1 MSSNIVDNHS
11 LQARLKSNLIGL
23 QTIVIKEVT
32 RLIRIWP
39 QTIVPPVIT
48 TTLYF
53 IIFGKVIGS
62 RVGEMSGVTYM
73 EFIVPGLVMMS
84 VINSSYQNVVSS
96 FFSSKFQ
103 RNIEEIL
110 ISPMHNA
117 TILIGY
123 IVGGVV
129 RALTIGTI
137 VLMVSLFFV
146 DTLAIYSVVITF
158 LVALLTAT
166 LFANAGFV
174 NAMLARKFDD
184 IAIIPTFVLTPLTY
198 LGGVFYSITLLPQPW
213 ETISR
218 FNPIVYMVSAF
229 RAGIMSDRLD
239 AAAFDTNLGFSFG
252 TTINKSIMPNEK
264 PILVSNAA
272 ASSRSLII
280 PARKALTM

>member
-1 MSSNIVDNHS
+1 MSSNILDNNS
-11 LQARLKSNLIGL
+11 FQVRLRSNLIGL

-53 IIFGKVIGS
+53 IIFGKVIGA

-73 EFIVPGLVMMS
+73 EFIVPGLVRMS

-103 RNIEEIL
+103 RNVEEIL

-129 RALTIGTI
+129 RAMTIGTI
-137 VLMVSLFFV
+137 VLMVSLFFI
-146 DTLAIYSVVITF
+146 DTLSIY
-158 LVALLTAT
+158 
-166 LFANAGFV
+166 
-174 NAMLARKFDD
+174 
-184 IAIIPTFVLTPLTY
+184 
-198 LGGVFYSITLLPQPW
+198 
-213 ETISR
+213 
-218 FNPIVYMVSAF
+218 
-229 RAGIMSDRLD
+229 
-239 AAAFDTNLGFSFG
+239 NL
-252 TTINKSIMPNEK
+252 
-264 PILVSNAA
+264 
-272 ASSRSLII
+272 SLIHI
-280 PARKALTM
+280 

>member
-1 MSSNIVDNHS
+1 MASNVLKDDS
-11 LQARLKSNLIGL
+11 LSARLRCNLIGL

-53 IIFGKVIGS
+53 IIFGRVIGS

-103 RNIEEIL
+103 RHVEEIL

-117 TILIGY
+117 TVLLGY
-123 IVGGVV
+123 IVGGVA
-129 RALTIGTI
+129 RAMTIGTI
-137 VLMVSLFFV
+137 VLVISLFFV
-146 DTLAIYSVVITF
+146 GTISIHSALVTF
-158 LVALLTAT
+158 FVAVLTAT

-198 LGGVFYSITLLPQPW
+198 LGGVFYSIALLPQPW

-229 RAGIMSDRLD
+229 RFGILGDRLD
-239 AAAFDTNLGFSFG
+239 AAAFDINLGFSFG
-252 TTINKSIMPNEK
+252 MIVFF
-264 PILVSNAA
+264 LVGLF
-272 ASSRSLII
+272 SLTLWMLN
-280 PARKALTM
+280 RGVGLRN

>member
-239 AAAFDTNLGFSFG
+239 AAAFDTNIGFSFG
-252 TTINKSIMPNEK
+252 MILLFIVVLFSTTLWMLKRGIG
-264 PILVSNAA
+264 L
-272 ASSRSLII
+272 RS
-280 PARKALTM
+280 

>member
-11 LQARLKSNLIGL
+11 LQAKLKSNLIGL

-239 AAAFDTNLGFSFG
+239 AAAFDTNLSFSFG
-252 TTINKSIMPNEK
+252 MILLFIVVLFSTTLWMLKRGIG
-264 PILVSNAA
+264 L
-272 ASSRSLII
+272 RS
-280 PARKALTM
+280 

>member
-1 MSSNIVDNHS
+1 MPSNSLADASVDS
-11 LQARLKSNLIGL
+11 RLRSNFVGF

-32 RLIRIWP
+32 RLLRIWP

-62 RVGEMSGVTYM
+62 RVGEMGGVPYM
-73 EFIVPGLVMMS
+73 EFIVPGLAMMN

-103 RNIEEIL
+103 RNVEEIL

-117 TILIGY
+117 AILLGY
-123 IVGGVV
+123 MAGGIA
-129 RALTIGTI
+129 RAMAIGTI
-137 VLMVSLFFV
+137 VLLVSLFFV
-146 DTLAIYSVVITF
+146 DTLSLYSIPLTF
-158 LVALLTAT
+158 SVALLTAT
-166 LFANAGFV
+166 LFSIAGFI
-174 NAMLARKFDD
+174 NAMLARNFDD
-184 IAIIPTFVLTPLTY
+184 VAIIPTFVLTPLTY

-229 RAGIMSDRLD
+229 RSGIMQHRLD
-239 AAAFDTNLGFSFG
+239 PAMIDINLEFAFAVIVLFIIGLFS
-252 TTINKSIMPNEK
+252 
-264 PILVSNAA
+264 
-272 ASSRSLII
+272 
-280 PARKALTM
+280 LTVWMLNRGIGLRA

>member
-1 MSSNIVDNHS
+1 M
-11 LQARLKSNLIGL
+11 
-23 QTIVIKEVT
+23 IKEVT
-32 RLIRIWP
+32 RLLRIWP

-62 RVGEMSGVTYM
+62 RVGEMGGVPYM
-73 EFIVPGLVMMS
+73 QFIVPGLVMMS

-103 RNIEEIL
+103 RDVEEIL

-117 TILIGY
+117 AILLGY
-123 IVGGVV
+123 MAGGIA
-129 RALTIGTI
+129 RAMVIGTI
-137 VLMVSLFFV
+137 VLLVSLLFV
-146 DTLAIYSVVITF
+146 DTLSIYSVPITF
-158 LVALLTAT
+158 SVALLTAT
-166 LFANAGFV
+166 LFSIAGFI

-184 IAIIPTFVLTPLTY
+184 VAIVPTFVLTPLTY

-229 RAGIMSDRLD
+229 RSGILKDRLD
-239 AAAFDTNLGFSFG
+239 PAMIDMNLGFAFAVIVLFIVG
-252 TTINKSIMPNEK
+252 
-264 PILVSNAA
+264 LF
-272 ASSRSLII
+272 SLTLWMLNRGIGL
-280 PARKALTM
+280 RT

>member
-1 MSSNIVDNHS
+1 
-11 LQARLKSNLIGL
+11 LIGF

-32 RLIRIWP
+32 RLLRIWP

-62 RVGEMSGVTYM
+62 RVGEMGGVPYM
-73 EFIVPGLVMMS
+73 QFIVPGLVMMS

-103 RNIEEIL
+103 RDVEEIL

-117 TILIGY
+117 VILLGY
-123 IVGGVV
+123 MAGGIA
-129 RALTIGTI
+129 RAMVIGTI
-137 VLMVSLFFV
+137 VLLVSLFFV
-146 DTLAIYSVVITF
+146 DTLSIYSIPITF
-158 LVALLTAT
+158 SVALLTAT
-166 LFANAGFV
+166 LFSIAGFI
-174 NAMLARKFDD
+174 NALLARKFDD
-184 IAIIPTFVLTPLTY
+184 IAIVPTFVLTPLTY

-229 RAGIMSDRLD
+229 RSGILKDRLD
-239 AAAFDTNLGFSFG
+239 PAMIDINLGFAFAVIVLFIVGLFSLTLWMLNRG
-252 TTINKSIMPNEK
+252 IG
-264 PILVSNAA
+264 L
-272 ASSRSLII
+272 RS
-280 PARKALTM
+280 

>member
-1 MSSNIVDNHS
+1 M
-11 LQARLKSNLIGL
+11 
-23 QTIVIKEVT
+23 IKEVT
-32 RLIRIWP
+32 RLLRIWP

-62 RVGEMSGVTYM
+62 RVGEMGGVPYM
-73 EFIVPGLVMMS
+73 QFIVPGLVMMS

-103 RNIEEIL
+103 RDVEEIL

-117 TILIGY
+117 AILLGY
-123 IVGGVV
+123 MAGGIA
-129 RALTIGTI
+129 RAMVIGTI
-137 VLMVSLFFV
+137 VLLVSLLFV
-146 DTLAIYSVVITF
+146 DTLSIYSVPITF
-158 LVALLTAT
+158 SVALLTAT
-166 LFANAGFV
+166 LFSIAGFI

-184 IAIIPTFVLTPLTY
+184 VAIVPTFVLTPLTY

-229 RAGIMSDRLD
+229 RSGILKDRLD
-239 AAAFDTNLGFSFG
+239 PAMIDMNLGFAFAVIVLFIVG
-252 TTINKSIMPNEK
+252 
-264 PILVSNAA
+264 LF
-272 ASSRSLII
+272 SLTLWMLNRGICL
-280 PARKALTM
+280 RT

>member
-11 LQARLKSNLIGL
+11 RQARLKSNLIGL

-239 AAAFDTNLGFSFG
+239 AAAFDTNIGFSFG
-252 TTINKSIMPNEK
+252 MILLFIVVLFSTTLWMLKRGIG
-264 PILVSNAA
+264 L
-272 ASSRSLII
+272 RS
-280 PARKALTM
+280 

>member
-1 MSSNIVDNHS
+1 MSTEAMERDSVGSRI
-11 LQARLKSNLIGL
+11 QANLIGL
-23 QTIVIKEVT
+23 QTIVIKEIT
-32 RLIRIWP
+32 RLVRIWP

-103 RNIEEIL
+103 RNVEEIL

-123 IVGGVV
+123 IIGGVA
-129 RALTIGTI
+129 RAMTIGSI
-137 VLMVSLFFV
+137 VLLVSLFFV
-146 DTLAIYSVVITF
+146 ETISVYSIGITF

-166 LFANAGFV
+166 LFANAGFI

-198 LGGVFYSITLLPQPW
+198 LGGVFYSIALLPQPW
-213 ETISR
+213 QTISR
-218 FNPIVYMVSAF
+218 LNPIVYMVSAF
-229 RAGIMSDRLD
+229 RCGILGDRLD
-239 AAAFDTNLGFSFG
+239 SASFDVNLGFSFG
-252 TTINKSIMPNEK
+252 MI
-264 PILVSNAA
+264 ILFIVVLF
-272 ASSRSLII
+272 SLTLWMLN
-280 PARKALTM
+280 RGVGLRN

>member
-1 MSSNIVDNHS
+1 MASNLMDNDPFSS
-11 LQARLKSNLIGL
+11 RLRSNLIGF

-32 RLIRIWP
+32 RLLRIWP

-62 RVGEMSGVTYM
+62 RVGEMGGVPYM

-103 RNIEEIL
+103 RNVEEML

-117 TILIGY
+117 VVLLGY
-123 IVGGVV
+123 MAGGIT
-129 RALTIGTI
+129 RAMTIGTI
-137 VLMVSLFFV
+137 VLLVSLFF
-146 DTLAIYSVVITF
+146 LQSLSIYSIPITF
-158 LVALLTAT
+158 TVALLTAT
-166 LFANAGFV
+166 LFSIAGFI
-174 NAMLARKFDD
+174 NALLARKFDD

-198 LGGVFYSITLLPQPW
+198 LGGVFYSISLLPQPW
-213 ETISR
+213 QTISQ

-229 RAGIMSDRLD
+229 RFGILKDQLD
-239 AAAFDTNLGFSFG
+239 PAMIDINLGVAFG
-252 TTINKSIMPNEK
+252 VI
-264 PILVSNAA
+264 VFFVV
-272 ASSRSLII
+272 
-280 PARKALTM
+280 ALFWLTLWMLDRGIGLRN

>member
-1 MSSNIVDNHS
+1 MPFDTHVDASTGSRLRSNW
-11 LQARLKSNLIGL
+11 IGL
-23 QTIVIKEVT
+23 QTLVIKEIT
-32 RLIRIWP
+32 RLLRIWP

-62 RVGEMSGVTYM
+62 RVGEMGGVPYM

-103 RNIEEIL
+103 RNVEEIL

-117 TILIGY
+117 VILLGY
-123 IVGGVV
+123 MGGGIA
-129 RALTIGTI
+129 RAMVIGTI
-137 VLMVSLFFV
+137 VLLVSLFFV
-146 DTLAIYSVVITF
+146 DTLSIYSIPITF
-158 LVALLTAT
+158 SVALLTAT
-166 LFANAGFV
+166 LFSIAGFI

-184 IAIIPTFVLTPLTY
+184 IAIVPTFVLTPLTY

-213 ETISR
+213 ETVSR

-229 RAGIMSDRLD
+229 RSGIMKDRLD
-239 AAAFDTNLGFSFG
+239 PAMIDINLGFAFG
-252 TTINKSIMPNEK
+252 VIVLFIVVLFSLTLWMLNRGIG
-264 PILVSNAA
+264 L
-272 ASSRSLII
+272 RS
-280 PARKALTM
+280 

>member
-1 MSSNIVDNHS
+1 MENDS
-11 LQARLKSNLIGL
+11 LSIRMHSNLIGL
-23 QTIVIKEVT
+23 QTIIIKEIT
-32 RLIRIWP
+32 RLLRIWP

-53 IIFGKVIGS
+53 IIFGRVIGA

-103 RNIEEIL
+103 RHVEEIL

-117 TILIGY
+117 TLLAGY
-123 IVGGVV
+123 IAGGVA
-129 RALTIGTI
+129 RAMTIGAI
-137 VLMVSLFFV
+137 VLAVSLFFV
-146 DTLAIYSVVITF
+146 ETLSIYSISITF
-158 LVALLTAT
+158 SVALLTAT
-166 LFANAGFV
+166 LFANAGFI

-229 RAGIMSDRLD
+229 RHGILGDRLD
-239 AAAFDTNLGFSFG
+239 SSAFDINLGFAFG
-252 TTINKSIMPNEK
+252 VIVLFIVV
-264 PILVSNAA
+264 LF
-272 ASSRSLII
+272 SLTLWMLNRGIGL
-280 PARKALTM
+280 RD

>member
-1 MSSNIVDNHS
+1 MPSNS
-11 LQARLKSNLIGL
+11 LADASFDSRLRSNFVGF

-32 RLIRIWP
+32 RLLRIWP

-62 RVGEMSGVTYM
+62 RVGEMGGVPYM
-73 EFIVPGLVMMS
+73 EFIVPGLVMMN

-103 RNIEEIL
+103 RNVEEIL

-117 TILIGY
+117 AILLGY
-123 IVGGVV
+123 MAGGIA
-129 RALTIGTI
+129 RAMVIGTL
-137 VLMVSLFFV
+137 VLLVSLFFV
-146 DTLAIYSVVITF
+146 DTLSLYSIPLTF
-158 LVALLTAT
+158 SVALLTAT
-166 LFANAGFV
+166 LFSIAGFI
-174 NAMLARKFDD
+174 NAMLARNFDD
-184 IAIIPTFVLTPLTY
+184 VAIIPTFVLTPLTY

-229 RAGIMSDRLD
+229 RSGIMKHRLD
-239 AAAFDTNLGFSFG
+239 PAMIDINLGFAFAVIVSFIVG
-252 TTINKSIMPNEK
+252 
-264 PILVSNAA
+264 LF
-272 ASSRSLII
+272 SLTVWMLNRGIGLR
-280 PARKALTM
+280 A